1 MKKRKADILFLIMFI
16 HQKYLIT
23 KDLRGIIQKL
33 VLMFCIIKIRKKKYS
48 AFVSKDNSCHK
59 YCSKLTIRIIYRN
72 NIKK

>member
-33 VLMFCIIKIRKKKYS
+33 VLMFCIIKIRKK
-48 AFVSKDNSCHK
+48 
-59 YCSKLTIRIIYRN
+59 
-72 NIKK
+72 NILPSFQKTTHVINIVVN

>member
-33 VLMFCIIKIRKKKYS
+33 VLMFCIIKIRNKKIFCLRFKIQLMS
-48 AFVSKDNSCHK
+48 
-59 YCSKLTIRIIYRN
+59 
-72 NIKK
+72 